1 MSVPFHPI
9 PSGDGCGRESGAGS
23 EPRLTVPEIPIA
35 AGGESKV
42 HFPPLALYPSLPSG
56 AEGDVAAFSL
66 PSWSAPLAKL
76 PISPERNEAKM
87 AGGEIE
93 RPVFPS
99 EESAAKAPERVE
111 AFEKGVGRSFSDF
124 GGASPFIAA
133 PPLEPE
139 YSDKDLKEALAPL
152 MRDVMRETVYSG
164 ERSTVDA
171 MLEPMLRATVRRALA
186 EYSPA
191 NRPFEAPGFMDRTL
205 WRMKALFSSR
215 TFEDVLFEKTHRFQV
230 DEVFLFDAKTLAL
243 VSFASCDPA
252 RHSTAKRVESSAHRI
267 AMNLRD
273 EAGNLLR
280 SYERADGRHVLAE
293 TGSHVLLA
301 AVVRGQPNEVILAD
315 LEFCLHRIEEHFQ
328 ARFEQAGSALMH
340 ALQPF
345 LEDCLLIQAPASA
358 A

>member
-1 MSVPFHPI
+1 MSRNFNPI
-9 PSGDGCGRESGAGS
+9 PAEDGAGKAS
-23 EPRLTVPEIPIA
+23 ELGVGAKCSVPEIPVS
-35 AGGESKV
+35 GGEMGKAF
-42 HFPPLALYPSLPSG
+42 FPPLVLFPSLPSVSG
-56 AEGDVAAFSL
+56 GDVEAYSGSWPSPVAGLPPKPELGDSKAA
-66 PSWSAPLAKL
+66 
-76 PISPERNEAKM
+76 ERK
-87 AGGEIE
+87 IE
-93 RPVFPS
+93 KPVFPD
-99 EESAAKAPERVE
+99 APLPKAPI
-111 AFEKGVGRSFSDF
+111 S
-124 GGASPFIAA
+124 ASPFEIAPEPSVSEQPVGDSPFTAA

-152 MRDVMRETVYSG
+152 MQDVVREAVYAG
-164 ERSTVDA
+164 ERSNVDA

-191 NRPFEAPGFMDRTL
+191 NRPFEAPGFIDRTI
-205 WRMKALFSSR
+205 WRMQALFSSR

-230 DEVFLFDAKTLAL
+230 DEVFLFDVKTLAL

-267 AMNLRD
+267 AMRLRD
-273 EAGNLLR
+273 DEGNIHC
-280 SYERADGRHVLAE
+280 SYERADGRNVISE
-293 TGSHVLLA
+293 VGEHVLLA

-315 LEFCLHRIEEHFQ
+315 LGFCLHRIEEHFQ
-328 ARFEQAGSALMH
+328 ERFEQAGSALMH